1 MADTRT
7 RLNAALLNLQPD
19 MIYNDVWADTTK
31 AGVTARA
38 SISIK
43 YTGNTNPLD
52 NLGTAIPVNGVIN
65 YPEHIAPLWSRDR
78 GANTC
83 TTCHS
88 DPAKLDLSATTAG
101 TGRLASYERLMIGDP
116 VLDSVTGLPVTRI
129 EEGVPVIVRQP
140 ALVNTM
146 ASEGD
151 ALGLG
156 RKSRLVEILWGDTL
170 SAGSEALASHPN
182 PPSTAPNHA
191 TLLNPAE
198 KRLVAEW
205 IDTGGK
211 YYNDPFNGAS
221 GVRMIAT
228 LSQASFE
235 AQVYP
240 IIKANCAASCHQAV
254 GSTATPAGTTF
265 RRNRYVLTGDPE
277 GDFNV
282 TLTMISN
289 TCAPASNFLLSKPST
304 VPHPAG
310 ALAQTQAP
318 LPVGSANYNA
328 ILAWIAGGC

>member
-1 MADTRT
+1 
-7 RLNAALLNLQPD
+7 
-19 MIYNDVWADTTK
+19 
-31 AGVTARA
+31 VTART

-88 DPAKLDLSATTAG
+88 DPAKLDLSATMAG

-156 RKSRLVEILWGDTL
+156 RKSRLVEIMWGDTL
-170 SAGSEALASHPN
+170 SAGSDALTSHPN
-182 PPSTAPNHA
+182 PPGTAPNHA
-191 TLLNPAE
+191 TLLNPARSDRRRPLCQWAVPTTTPS
-198 KRLVAEW
+198 KRGLPEAARHHDVLEPTSTTNKNWGRSLRPRPCRHRARELRGRGFQPPRQPRERGQSAGRWRAEALLCLFSEMHQP
-205 IDTGGK
+205 D
-211 YYNDPFNGAS
+211 FSGAAADQHRRR
-221 GVRMIAT
+221 GVDQHLRG
-228 LSQASFE
+228 L
-235 AQVYP
+235 
-240 IIKANCAASCHQAV
+240 
-254 GSTATPAGTTF
+254 G
-265 RRNRYVLTGDPE
+265 
-277 GDFNV
+277 
-282 TLTMISN
+282 
-289 TCAPASNFLLSKPST
+289 
-304 VPHPAG
+304 
-310 ALAQTQAP
+310 
-318 LPVGSANYNA
+318 LP
-328 ILAWIAGGC
+328 